1 MVFCVV
7 GVQGGLVV
15 FCVVGVQGGLV
26 VFCVVGVQGGLHC
39 GILCGR
45 CAGRPPLWYSVW

>member
-1 MVFCVV
+1 M
-7 GVQGGLVV
+7 
-15 FCVVGVQGGLV
+15 

-45 CAGRPPLWYSVW
+45 CAGRPRGILCGRCAGRPPLWYSVW